1 MAVGPEQSLTRVKNM
16 KFQEIVEKHGRHL
29 VKDAGQY
36 LFQQG
41 EKSDAFYVVKK
52 GLMKA
57 YYVDNDG
64 RESIKSFLMEGDIIG
79 SLKSV
84 FGDGESSFNLVCL
97 EASELVVVDFYVL
110 YDASRNDVELASE
123 FVDFLLSYGMKK
135 ETREFELLCLTAED
149 RYRRLVSSHP
159 TLFARVTQ
167 NDVAR
172 YLGITPVGLSRI
184 KRRVSKQGER

>member
-1 MAVGPEQSLTRVKNM
+1 M
-16 KFQEIVEKHGRHL
+16 
-29 VKDAGQY
+29 
-36 LFQQG
+36 
-41 EKSDAFYVVKK
+41 
-52 GLMKA
+52 
-57 YYVDNDG
+57 
-64 RESIKSFLMEGDIIG
+64 
-79 SLKSV
+79 
-84 FGDGESSFNLVCL
+84 
-97 EASELVVVDFYVL
+97 
-110 YDASRNDVELASE
+110 ELASE